1 MLDVSQITQ
10 NRHRAGPVEI
20 LSDDLYPY
28 FAELLED
35 APQIVLD
42 YVAED
47 LDVYERT
54 GRASATIE
62 RMLRRA
68 RCLAESDR
76 IAMKYAA

>member
-1 MLDVSQITQ
+1 MLDVSQTTLDRIPAPA
-10 NRHRAGPVEI
+10 NG
-20 LSDDLYPY
+20 LSADLYPY

-47 LDVYERT
+47 LDEYERT

-62 RMLRRA
+62 RMLQRA
-68 RCLAESDR
+68 RCLADSDR